1 MTDKKQDPSTNSRDF
16 RPERLDVAAFALVS
30 GRLQG
35 DDSLQKYKRL
45 LQEASDNQPDV
56 GTTHTVQWQAQ
67 GELVETAAGSG
78 VGSAAQ
84 VWLHLQAQATL
95 PQICQRC
102 LADVDLTLDVDRA
115 YRFVADEATAEAQD
129 DDCEEDV
136 LALSREFN
144 LMELIEDELLMALPL
159 VPRHEVCPVQPKMAV
174 ADEDFDSSGGEKP
187 NPFAVLGTLKGK
199 KLG

>member
-1 MTDKKQDPSTNSRDF
+1 MTDKKQDPSTNPKDF
-16 RPERLDVAAFALVS
+16 RPERLDVATFALV
-30 GRLQG
+30 GGHLQG
-35 DDSLQKYKRL
+35 NDPLQKYHRL
-45 LQEASDNQPDV
+45 LQEASDNQPEA
-56 GTTHTVQWQAQ
+56 GTTQTVQWQAQ
-67 GELVETAAGSG
+67 GELVETAGP
-78 VGSAAQ
+78 GSATQ
-84 VWLHLQAQATL
+84 VWLHLQAQAKL

-102 LADVDLTLDVDRA
+102 LADVDLTLDVGRA

-144 LMELIEDELLMALPL
+144 LKELIEDELLMALPL

-174 ADEDFDSSGGEKP
+174 ADEGFDGNGGEKP
-187 NPFAVLGTLKGK
+187 NPFAVLGVLKSK

>member
-1 MTDKKQDPSTNSRDF
+1 MTDKKQDSSANSRDF
-16 RPERLDVAAFALVS
+16 RPERLDVAAFAMVG
-30 GRLQG
+30 GRFQQG
-35 DDSLQKYKRL
+35 DSLQKYPRL
-45 LQEASDNQPDV
+45 LKEASDNQPDM
-56 GTTHTVQWQAQ
+56 GTTHRVQWQAQ
-67 GELVETAAGSG
+67 GERVETAGSG
-78 VGSAAQ
+78 AAAQ

-102 LADVDLTLDVDRA
+102 LADVDLTLDVDRD

-129 DDCEEDV
+129 DECEEDV

-174 ADEDFDSSGGEKP
+174 ADEDFDGAGGEKP
-187 NPFAVLGTLKGK
+187 NPFAVLGALKSK

>member
-1 MTDKKQDPSTNSRDF
+1 MTDKKQDPSTNSKDF
-16 RPERLDVAAFALVS
+16 RPERLDVAAFALVT
-30 GRLQG
+30 GRLQA

-56 GTTHTVQWQAQ
+56 GTMYTVQWQAQ
-67 GELVETAAGSG
+67 GELVETAGA
-78 VGSAAQ
+78 GSAAQ

-144 LMELIEDELLMALPL
+144 LKELIEDELLMALPL
-159 VPRHEVCPVQPKMAV
+159 VPRHEVCPVQPKMTV
-174 ADEDFDSSGGEKP
+174 VDEDFDGAGGDKP
-187 NPFAVLGTLKGK
+187 NPFAVLSTLKSK